1 VGAGEAPWQ
10 PSSAGLPADSEFAGY
25 PGWLPRSHL
34 AARADPPDDHGQA
47 VVTARTTVL
56 RVGVAT
62 SSAPRREAIANVAI
76 SWSTTLPVLAVT
88 DTQVHVALPGDR
100 RGVLEAADVRV
111 RPAGVEPA
119 VTSEATLASAR
130 RMLGMGYLWGG
141 TSGWGVD
148 CSGLVHLAFRGQGW
162 VVPRDAHDQQAAAA
176 EVTPDRARAGDLCF
190 FGPAGEASHVGL
202 LAGDD
207 QMLHAPQTGE
217 LVVEEA
223 LDADR
228 LRAVTGVGRFGSGGG
243 ALQVKP
249 R

>member
-1 VGAGEAPWQ
+1 
-10 PSSAGLPADSEFAGY
+10 
-25 PGWLPRSHL
+25 
-34 AARADPPDDHGQA
+34 
-47 VVTARTTVL
+47 
-56 RVGVAT
+56 
-62 SSAPRREAIANVAI
+62 
-76 SWSTTLPVLAVT
+76 
-88 DTQVHVALPGDR
+88 
-100 RGVLEAADVRV
+100 
-111 RPAGVEPA
+111 
-119 VTSEATLASAR
+119 
-130 RMLGMGYLWGG
+130 MLGMGYLWGG

-176 EVTPDRARAGDLCF
+176 EVTPDRARPGDLCF

-243 ALQVKP
+243 ALQVKT